1 MVIVAAVVIATGLY
15 ICINTVTAIYMP
27 WTEML
32 ANKPF
37 WATGTAIETI
47 MGKPGLVVVGVAMF
61 AAVLSSMNGFY
72 LAASR
77 VMYSM
82 ARMEALP
89 EWFGQLDEKY
99 CTPKHGIL
107 FVAALALLAPW
118 FGREVLGWI
127 VDMTS
132 VGGSIAFCITC
143 LSTIVFAL
151 KGRDLFYSVAGVL
164 GTVFSLFFLGLLII
178 PGAPGFLSV
187 QAASVLYVWAVT
199 GLILYCKVWKNY
211 EASTKDISIINDPAP
226 CEV

>member
-1 MVIVAAVVIATGLY
+1 
-15 ICINTVTAIYMP
+15 MP
-27 WTEML
+27 WTEIL
-32 ANKPF
+32 AAQPF

-47 MGKPGLVVVGVAMF
+47 MGKPGLFIVGVAMF
-61 AAVLSSMNGFY
+61 AAVLSSMNGSY

-89 EWFGQLDEKY
+89 EWFGALDEKH

-107 FVAALALLAPW
+107 FVAVLALVASW

-132 VGGSIAFCITC
+132 VGGSIAFAVTW
-143 LSTIVFAL
+143 AL
-151 KGRDLFYSVAGVL
+151 A
-164 GTVFSLFFLGLLII
+164 GLL
-178 PGAPGFLSV
+178 
-187 QAASVLYVWAVT
+187 LYLRVRKK
-199 GLILYCKVWKNY
+199 YD
-211 EASTKDISIINDPAP
+211 ASTKDISIINEPAP